1 MVGNYFFTLFLQE
14 GEPLGRPVS
23 LRSRSL
29 WWSTLEVSSAR
40 LSHINKQTTN
50 QSAQADA
57 THTTHAQ
64 VSESVCPSREHSRF
78 PPLPRSQPHTSSG
91 GGGNERSINPH
102 SHESTLPHGRASS
115 AIPTCAQ
122 ANKSQQTRL
131 NKSRKPTSL
140 NKSSKS
146 QQVQQTTPF
155 PIMVSFAFTAPT
167 AVERVPESSAVHGGG
182 GEQDEVLVR
191 LAARMK
197 ANIATGD
204 RRRHIFKKYADCFT
218 GMEAVDWMLEQ
229 MEAKSIAEAVRKGQ
243 GLLASHY
250 IEKVEKELKFE
261 YNKKRFYRFTPT
273 TPEFVLTQHPDRPL
287 PSASLDLPLSA
298 ASRQRALAA
307 LLGGFV
313 ADAASTSLN
322 GVSHPEKTI
331 PNLLRLDFDP
341 AFCGLYDSSG
351 GESGGKGKGGKT
363 RMESSTGFEARMILQ
378 CVARRGHLHGSQLAK
393 DAYWAY
399 KNDHR
404 LLSTTSRAFIKRIH
418 AGKAWPNCAVKC
430 RSIDVI
436 ALIPIVVALYAGTNS
451 LFTKVDEL
459 VKVFY
464 SGQRV
469 RDAALVA
476 AFILEQVILG
486 ASVLQAMRMSIRTE
500 RLTVKQRK
508 MIFKAFTKSQLPSYE
523 AIQKFGNKGS
533 LPRGFYAVLQ
543 PLFVLSDYPTAVR
556 ENIIGGGRT
565 CRRAMFI
572 GACFAA
578 QDGLEALPEGWIKKT
593 QYYDLIEADA
603 KALISQR
610 EVQSG
615 FVAQDEEV
623 DVAPRSSLSVPYTD
637 YSSRASLGGGGGPR
651 SSQSGANAALRA
663 SLSGTHRSSSNTT
676 RSTMS
681 HQSQQHQP
689 YQHPRPGSYLSN
701 QSGGYRPR
709 SGSFES
715 ASSSPR
721 SVASNLSYASGTTTG
736 SSVRSVIDLGDM
748 DMFYQQGGGSSYG
761 GTPRDSDKRLSF
773 EMHKFFQQYGHHH
786 SAGGSGRLSIG
797 ENDSFA
803 HSNTST
809 LRASDM
815 GMNPLRVSEL
825 NPFFQN
831 ARSSHGGGG
840 PRRHSERNMFSQ
852 SGYSVSGDGN
862 SGGNGNGGLA
872 RASDGNVFY
881 QSGAFPQASRASSMR
896 ASDPHPFYQH
906 QPTSY
911 ESDQDDDD
919 VVLAHRVSLDQDQRV
934 SIHAIL

>member
-1 MVGNYFFTLFLQE
+1 
-14 GEPLGRPVS
+14 
-23 LRSRSL
+23 
-29 WWSTLEVSSAR
+29 
-40 LSHINKQTTN
+40 
-50 QSAQADA
+50 
-57 THTTHAQ
+57 
-64 VSESVCPSREHSRF
+64 
-78 PPLPRSQPHTSSG
+78 
-91 GGGNERSINPH
+91 
-102 SHESTLPHGRASS
+102 
-115 AIPTCAQ
+115 
-122 ANKSQQTRL
+122 
-131 NKSRKPTSL
+131 
-140 NKSSKS
+140 
-146 QQVQQTTPF
+146 
-155 PIMVSFAFTAPT
+155 MVSFAFTAPT
-167 AVERVPESSAVHGGG
+167 AVERVPESSVVQ

-204 RRRHIFKKYADCFT
+204 RRRHLFKKYADCFT

-243 GLLASHY
+243 GLLTSHY

-273 TPEFVLTQHPDRPL
+273 TPEFVSAHSGPDRPL

-298 ASRQRALAA
+298 ASRKRALAA
-307 LLGGFV
+307 ILGGFV

-341 AFCGLYDSSG
+341 AFCGLYDSAG
-351 GESGGKGKGGKT
+351 GEGGKSGKGGKT

-418 AGKAWPNCAVKC
+418 AGKSWPNCAVKC

-436 ALIPIVVALYAGTNS
+436 ALIPVVVALYAGTNS

-533 LPRGFYAVLQ
+533 LPRGFFAVLQ

-578 QDGLEALPEGWIKKT
+578 QDGLESLPEGWIKKT

-615 FVAQDEEV
+615 FSTTQEEEV
-623 DVAPRSSLSVPYTD
+623 DVAPRSSLSASYTD
-637 YSSRASLGGGGGPR
+637 YSSRASHSGAVPPR
-651 SSQSGANAALRA
+651 SSLRA
-663 SLSGTHRSSSNTT
+663 SLSGTHRSSVPSG
-676 RSTMS
+676 RSSLSQS
-681 HQSQQHQP
+681 HSIPSVATQHQP
-689 YQHPRPGSYLSN
+689 YQHPRPGSHLSN
-701 QSGGYRPR
+701 QSGQSGGYRPR

-721 SVASNLSYASGTTTG
+721 SVASNFSYASGTTTG

-748 DMFYQQGGGSSYG
+748 DMFYQQGGGSYG
-761 GTPRDSDKRLSF
+761 GSSTPRDSDKRLSF
-773 EMHKFFQQYGHHH
+773 EMHKFFQQYGHN
-786 SAGGSGRLSIG
+786 SGGSGRLSIG

-815 GMNPLRVSEL
+815 SMNPLRASDL
-825 NPFFQN
+825 NPFFQST
-831 ARSSHGGGG
+831 RSSGG

-852 SGYSVSGDGN
+852 SGYSVN
-862 SGGNGNGGLA
+862 GGNNGHNGMA
-872 RASDGNVFY
+872 RASDGNLFY
-881 QSGAFPQASRASSMR
+881 QSGAFPQASRASSVR

>member
-1 MVGNYFFTLFLQE
+1 
-14 GEPLGRPVS
+14 
-23 LRSRSL
+23 
-29 WWSTLEVSSAR
+29 
-40 LSHINKQTTN
+40 
-50 QSAQADA
+50 
-57 THTTHAQ
+57 
-64 VSESVCPSREHSRF
+64 
-78 PPLPRSQPHTSSG
+78 
-91 GGGNERSINPH
+91 
-102 SHESTLPHGRASS
+102 
-115 AIPTCAQ
+115 
-122 ANKSQQTRL
+122 
-131 NKSRKPTSL
+131 
-140 NKSSKS
+140 
-146 QQVQQTTPF
+146 
-155 PIMVSFAFTAPT
+155 MVSFAFTAPT
-167 AVERVPESSAVHGGG
+167 AVERVPESSMVQ

-204 RRRHIFKKYADCFT
+204 RRRHLFKKYADCFT

-243 GLLASHY
+243 GLLTSHY

-273 TPEFVLTQHPDRPL
+273 TPEFVTQLGPDRPL

-298 ASRQRALAA
+298 ASRKRALAA

-322 GVSHPEKTI
+322 GVSHPEKMI

-341 AFCGLYDSSG
+341 AFCGLYDSAG
-351 GESGGKGKGGKT
+351 GESGKGKGGKT

-418 AGKAWPNCAVKC
+418 SGKSWPNCAVKC

-436 ALIPIVVALYAGTNS
+436 ALIPVVVALYAGTNS

-533 LPRGFYAVLQ
+533 LPRGFFAVLQ

-578 QDGLEALPEGWIKKT
+578 QDGLESLPEGWIKKT

-615 FVAQDEEV
+615 FSTTQEEEV
-623 DVAPRSSLSVPYTD
+623 DVAPRTSLSATYTD
-637 YSSRASLGGGGGPR
+637 YRSRASLSGCAPQR
-651 SSQSGANAALRA
+651 SSHSGGHALRA
-663 SLSGTHRSSSNTT
+663 SLSGTHRSSVPSARSALSQSHSMPPSSTT
-676 RSTMS
+676 
-681 HQSQQHQP
+681 HQP
-689 YQHPRPGSYLSN
+689 YQHPRPGSHLSN
-701 QSGGYRPR
+701 QSGGGYRGR

-721 SVASNLSYASGTTTG
+721 SVASNFSYASGTTTG

-748 DMFYQQGGGSSYG
+748 DMFYQQGGSSYG
-761 GTPRDSDKRLSF
+761 DSSTPRDSDKRLSF
-773 EMHKFFQQYGHHH
+773 EMHKFFQQYG
-786 SAGGSGRLSIG
+786 GGSGRLSVG
-797 ENDSFA
+797 DNDSFA

-815 GMNPLRVSEL
+815 GMNPLRASDL
-825 NPFFQN
+825 NPFFQSS
-831 ARSSHGGGG
+831 RSSGGGG

-852 SGYSVSGDGN
+852 SGYSVV
-862 SGGNGNGGLA
+862 NGNNGTTGMA
-872 RASDGNVFY
+872 RASDGNLFY
-881 QSGAFPQASRASSMR
+881 QSGAFPQASRASSVR

-911 ESDQDDDD
+911 ESDHNDDD